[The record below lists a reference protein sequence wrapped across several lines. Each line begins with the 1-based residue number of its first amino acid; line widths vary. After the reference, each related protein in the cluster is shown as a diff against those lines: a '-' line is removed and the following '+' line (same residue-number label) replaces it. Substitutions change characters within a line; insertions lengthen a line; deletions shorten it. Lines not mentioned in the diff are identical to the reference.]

1 MEKKLKTTVEVKM
14 KRQRKRRNVSELIR
28 AHYNSFTFL
37 FFLASS
43 YSYLDNNKLTSV
55 PDLEGPK
62 SITLL

>member
-1 MEKKLKTTVEVKM
+1 METKLKTTVEVKI

-28 AHYNSFTFL
+28 AHYNSFTFF
-37 FFLASS
+37 FFLASL

>member
-1 MEKKLKTTVEVKM
+1 MEKKLKTTVEVKI
-14 KRQRKRRNVSELIR
+14 KRQRKRRNVCELIR
-28 AHYNSFTFL
+28 AHYNSFTFF

-62 SITLL
+62 SINLL

>member
-1 MEKKLKTTVEVKM
+1 MERLWID
-14 KRQRKRRNVSELIR
+14 QSSLQLLYI
-28 AHYNSFTFL
+28 L

-62 SITLL
+62 SINLL